1 MKKKIITFIAISFVV
16 LFGNIVFA
24 QQKTFRVNNVKFISI
39 KNTEK
44 TEYNLKDK
52 FVNIYYYQKGKRK
65 FLCKFYTYQYGADCN
80 NEFSDIGTI
89 EIKKDNLI
97 LKTHFK
103 QKRHDP
109 IPEWEKTI
117 YKVYKNGK
125 VLLVYNKTFQNG
137 KWNAVL

>member
-1 MKKKIITFIAISFVV
+1 MKLIFTFFILIFCKSIS
-16 LFGNIVFA
+16 A
-24 QQKTFRVNNVKFISI
+24 QQKSFVINNVKFITVP
-39 KNTEK
+39 KKEK
-44 TEYNLKDK
+44 SEYNRTDK
-52 FVNIYYYQKGKRK
+52 FVNIYYWQKGKRK

-89 EIKKDNLI
+89 EIKNDSLI

-103 QKRHDP
+103 QKRQDP
-109 IPEWEKTI
+109 IPDWEKTV

-137 KWNAVL
+137 AWNAVR